1 MLKGF
6 LNVAKARLNANGE
19 ARLIMSNL
27 AEHIGQRSP
36 HDLQDWIGQ
45 AGLSVIEKRD
55 TSPKHVKSS
64 ERAEPLYEAR
74 SREATSLYRSR
85 SADER

>member
-1 MLKGF
+1 MKSFNTPIERTIYDPKSQMLKGF

-45 AGLSVIEKRD
+45 AGLSVIENETPR
-55 TSPKHVKSS
+55 
-64 ERAEPLYEAR
+64 RNM
-74 SREATSLYRSR
+74 
-85 SADER
+85 